1 MSVARNRPLTGR
13 SVRALLLLAAALLTA
28 APAAAQDYGALDQ
41 ARDADAFAAEMA
53 ARARDVALTND
64 RFALDARIRTEQ
76 ALGELARAA
85 ARPAL
90 APTPI
95 APLGAPLPM
104 IDTAGLADIPDAAL
118 AQSDA
123 RVRAAAAN
131 RR

>member
-13 SVRALLLLAAALLTA
+13 SVRALLLLAVAVLTA
-28 APAAAQDYGALDQ
+28 APAAAQDYRALDQ

-53 ARARDVALTND
+53 ARARDVALTNE

-104 IDTAGLADIPDAAL
+104 IDTGRLADIPDAAL
-118 AQSDA
+118 AQSNA
-123 RVRAAAAN
+123 RVRAASAN

>member
-13 SVRALLLLAAALLTA
+13 SVRALLLLAVAVLTA
-28 APAAAQDYGALDQ
+28 APAAAQDYRALDQ

-53 ARARDVALTND
+53 ARARDVALTNE

-85 ARPAL
+85 ARPTLVPA
-90 APTPI
+90 PI

-104 IDTAGLADIPDAAL
+104 IDTGRLADIPDAAL
-118 AQSDA
+118 AQSNA
-123 RVRAAAAN
+123 RVRAASAN

>member
-13 SVRALLLLAAALLTA
+13 SVRALLLLAVAVLTA
-28 APAAAQDYGALDQ
+28 APAAAQDYRALDQ

-53 ARARDVALTND
+53 ARARDVALTNE

-104 IDTAGLADIPDAAL
+104 IDTGRLADIPDAAL
-118 AQSDA
+118 AQSIA
-123 RVRAAAAN
+123 RVRAASAN

>member
-13 SVRALLLLAAALLTA
+13 SVRALLLLAVAVLTA
-28 APAAAQDYGALDQ
+28 APAAAQDYRALDQ

-53 ARARDVALTND
+53 ARARDVALTNE

-85 ARPAL
+85 SRPAL

-104 IDTAGLADIPDAAL
+104 IDTGRLAAIPDAAL
-118 AQSDA
+118 AQSNA
-123 RVRAAAAN
+123 RVRAASAN